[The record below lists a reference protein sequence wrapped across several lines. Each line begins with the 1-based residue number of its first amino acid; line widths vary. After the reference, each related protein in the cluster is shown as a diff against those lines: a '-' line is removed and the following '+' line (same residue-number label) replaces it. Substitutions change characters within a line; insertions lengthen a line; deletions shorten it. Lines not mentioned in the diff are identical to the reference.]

1 MGLKEIPG
9 STRVTCLVYFPAR
22 SVCAIS
28 VRKFLAPR
36 DSELGVPLKIYDEL
50 LSSSSSSLYARTPV
64 KAGRPLHFI

>member
-36 DSELGVPLKIYDEL
+36 DSEWGVPLKIYD
-50 LSSSSSSLYARTPV
+50 
-64 KAGRPLHFI
+64 